1 MFRLHRRKQ
10 IAWEHKLVTIPMA
23 ISLYHEMLRQDGRVK
38 RGSRFYLQRLLRYI
52 VVTPEGMKLVA
63 GSGVYSLHLKTFA
76 FLRATYTTGLPSMIK
91 THCICGCCKGF
102 QEVIKEHIFPL
113 RYTMYMWGNS
123 LFSFPIAFHMSSS
136 TFTHTLIG
144 SVSTLTHLYRNQSLN
159 KALFMVTLLFV
170 NFFLSWVDRLRI

>member
-1 MFRLHRRKQ
+1 MKC
-10 IAWEHKLVTIPMA
+10 WDKMEGSK
-23 ISLYHEMLRQDGRVK
+23 
-38 RGSRFYLQRLLRYI
+38 GSRFYLQRLLRYI